1 MSDINNLTMEE
12 RFQRLQKKL
21 LKQDNDMSIEYTL
34 SKRYIEEYLKSSN
47 LYLGC
52 SEQKRKR
59 LIEVDLYRVQQAFTD
74 GFLTAVELYKQNKN
88 NEY

>member
-1 MSDINNLTMEE
+1 MEE

-34 SKRYIEEYLKSSN
+34 SKRYIEDYLNSSN

>member
-1 MSDINNLTMEE
+1 MDKNNLIIE
-12 RFQRLQKKL
+12 KL
-21 LKQDNDMSIEYTL
+21 EGIEYTL
-34 SKRYIEEYLKSSN
+34 SQRYIEDYLKSSN

-74 GFLTAVELYKQNKN
+74 GFLAAVELYKQNKN

>member
-1 MSDINNLTMEE
+1 MTQE
-12 RFQRLQKKL
+12 
-21 LKQDNDMSIEYTL
+21 DMIKIFGQSPDESIEYTL
-34 SKRYIEEYLKSSN
+34 SKKYIAEYLKSSN

>member
-1 MSDINNLTMEE
+1 MEE

>member
-1 MSDINNLTMEE
+1 MEE

-52 SEQKRKR
+52 SDHRRKT
-59 LIEVDLYRVQQAFTD
+59 LIEVDLYQLQEAFED
-74 GFLTAVELYKQNKN
+74 GFLAAVELYKQNKN